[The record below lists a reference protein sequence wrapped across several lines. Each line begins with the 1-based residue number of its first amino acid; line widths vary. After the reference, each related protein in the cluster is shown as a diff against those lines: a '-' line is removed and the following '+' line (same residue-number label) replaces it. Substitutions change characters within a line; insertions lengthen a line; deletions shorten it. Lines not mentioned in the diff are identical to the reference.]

1 MEHQMNADK
10 AIIVDDLLIEVGDRL
25 FWDDMRPIRARRTP
39 TGLERKPWPRKS
51 TKPRPVYLSNAIRNT
66 VRRTP
71 EVMVK
76 ISGGGKSFQHVKNHL
91 DYISRNGDVT
101 LEDQNGNI
109 FSGRAEV
116 RDLKAEWRFGGYP
129 ISDEVGSKAAF
140 NIVLSMPP
148 GTDRLA
154 VTDAARDF
162 AKAEFGDN
170 YSYVFATHD
179 DEKHPH
185 VHLCVKAMGKDGI
198 RLNPRKTDLQRWREI
213 FAEKLNDHG
222 IEANATK
229 RQVRG
234 ITRKAKKQPVVH
246 IEQRNG
252 KSFHRKQLERA
263 ASEFIKNGSPITNP
277 LNPKIYRTRQLV
289 VARWSAIGHALQA
302 QGNLKSSVAV
312 QEFISALP
320 DPLGIGEQLEK
331 QLRIQLDK
339 QQQKAN
345 NKQKGTER

>member
-1 MEHQMNADK
+1 MSNSTEFP
-10 AIIVDDLLIEVGDRL
+10 IVIDGLLREVGDRL
-25 FWDDMRPIRARRTP
+25 FYEDVRPLKSRRTL
-39 TGLERKPWPRKS
+39 TGLERKPLPRKS
-51 TKPRPVYLSNAIRNT
+51 TRSRADFISRTIRNT
-66 VRRTP
+66 VRKSVP

-76 ISGGGKSFQHVKNHL
+76 ISGGGKSFQLVKNHL

-101 LEDQNGNI
+101 LEDQDGNI
-109 FSGRAEV
+109 FSGRPEV
-116 RDLKAEWRFGGYP
+116 RDLQNEWRFGGYP
-129 ISDEVGSKAAF
+129 ISDAVGSKAAF

-148 GTDRLA
+148 GTDRKG

-162 AKAEFGDN
+162 AKAEFGNN
-170 YSYVFATHD
+170 YSYVFASHD
-179 DEKHPH
+179 DEPHAH
-185 VHLCVKAMGKDGI
+185 VHLVVKAMGQDGTK
-198 RLNPRKTDLQRWREI
+198 LNPRKPDLQRWREL
-213 FAEKLNDHG
+213 FAEKLQDHG

-277 LNPKIYRTRQLV
+277 LKPKIYRTRQLV
-289 VARWSAIGHALQA
+289 VARWNAIGHALQA
-302 QGNLKSSVAV
+302 QGNLKSSLAV

-331 QLRIQLDK
+331 QLRVQMDK
-339 QQQKAN
+339 QKQQK
-345 NKQKGTER
+345 NKEKGAER

>member
-1 MEHQMNADK
+1 MNADK
-10 AIIVDDLLIEVGDRL
+10 AIVVDGVLKEIGDRL
-25 FWDDMRPIRARRTP
+25 FWDDVRPIRTRRTP
-39 TGLERKPWPRKS
+39 TGLERKSLPRKPS
-51 TKPRPVYLSNAIRNT
+51 QSRPDYISRT
-66 VRRTP
+66 VRRRP

-76 ISGGGKSFQHVKNHL
+76 ISGGGKSFQLVKNHL

-101 LEDQNGNI
+101 LEDQSGNI

-116 RDLKAEWRFGGYP
+116 RDLQAEWRFGGYP

-148 GTDRLA
+148 GTDRPS
-154 VTDAARDF
+154 VTSAARDF

-170 YSYVFATHD
+170 YSYVFANHD
-179 DEKHPH
+179 DSPHPH
-185 VHLCVKAMGKDGI
+185 IHICVKAMGKDGI
-198 RLNPRKTDLQRWREI
+198 RLNPRKADLQRWREI

-234 ITRKAKKQPVVH
+234 ITRKPKKQPVVH

-263 ASEFIKNGSPITNP
+263 ASEFIRNGTPITNP
-277 LNPKIYRTRQLV
+277 LKPKIYRTRQAV
-289 VARWSAIGHALQA
+289 VESYNAIWNALQA
-302 QGNLKSSVAV
+302 QGQQTLSAEVKAFV
-312 QEFISALP
+312 QALP
-320 DPLGIGEQLEK
+320 EPLGIGEQLEK
-331 QLRIQLDK
+331 QLRAQVDK
-339 QQQKAN
+339 QKQQKS
-345 NKQKGTER
+345 KEKGAER